1 MPHMDPTPEPH
12 ALNMRS
18 GAMEAPM
25 PDLVT
30 EPTELPCGALFIAV
44 VSIIHTAL
52 TAVVMGEPHLRAG
65 FSLLRTS
72 THCYFIQRWPL
83 HWARGSRTA
92 CTTPLTNLRT
102 ELPET

>member
-30 EPTELPCGALFIAV
+30 EPTKLPCGTLFVAMV
-44 VSIIHTAL
+44 GIIHTAL
-52 TAVVMGEPHLRAG
+52 TAVVTGEPHFRAG
-65 FSLLRTS
+65 SSLFQTS
-72 THCYFIQRWPL
+72 MHCYFVQRWPL
-83 HWARGSRTA
+83 H
-92 CTTPLTNLRT
+92 
-102 ELPET
+102 